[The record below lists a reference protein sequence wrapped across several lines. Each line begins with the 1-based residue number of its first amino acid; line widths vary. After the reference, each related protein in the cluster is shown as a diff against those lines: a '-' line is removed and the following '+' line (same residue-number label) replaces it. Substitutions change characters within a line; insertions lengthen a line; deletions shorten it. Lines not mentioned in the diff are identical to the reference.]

1 MTFRIAQISDT
12 HLSDNKP
19 FFVDNFV
26 RIGEALRADRPD
38 LVLNSG
44 DIALDG
50 ASNESDLA
58 AARALHDGLD
68 LPVRFLPGNHDIGDC
83 QDAPS
88 HGEGTIDVERR
99 ARYVAHFGA
108 DWWSLDV
115 PGWRLLGINAQLLGS
130 DLAAAHEQDAAI
142 AEAAAGL
149 GRRRLALFLHKP
161 MFDRAVGETEITG
174 RFVNP
179 APRQRAGRLAGR
191 RGPGAGGLRSRP
203 SVSQHRGG
211 GTRHVWG
218 TSTAFVL
225 PDRLQPRYGT
235 KEVGYVEHRLEP
247 DGTHDSRLVQV
258 AGVPTLNIAD
268 FPERTG
274 RSDRSGPLT
283 GQTGHFRALWR
294 PKIRPAGAED

>member
-1 MTFRIAQISDT
+1 MTFRIAQISDS
-12 HLSDNKP
+12 HLSDEKP

-44 DIALDG
+44 DISLD
-50 ASNESDLA
+50 LV
-58 AARALHDGLD
+58 AARARDGELD

-83 QDAPS
+83 QDAPA
-88 HGEGTIDVERR
+88 HGEGAIDAARRERYLR
-99 ARYVAHFGA
+99 HFGA
-108 DWWSLDV
+108 DWWSFDV

-130 DLAAAHEQDAAI
+130 DLSAAEQQDAAI

-149 GRRRLALFLHKP
+149 GGRSLALFLHKP
-161 MFDRAVGETEITG
+161 MFDRDIEETEITG

-179 APRQRAGRLAGR
+179 VPRQRLVALLGGAVPALVACGHVHQYRSTDAAG
-191 RGPGAGGLRSRP
+191 
-203 SVSQHRGG
+203 V
-211 GTRHVWG
+211 RHVWG

-225 PDRLQPRYGT
+225 PDRLQPRYGI

-268 FPERTG
+268 FPG
-274 RSDRSGPLT
+274 AYGPL
-283 GQTGHFRALWR
+283 
-294 PKIRPAGAED
+294 

>member
-12 HLSDNKP
+12 HLSDEKP

-44 DIALDG
+44 DISLDG
-50 ASNESDLA
+50 ASSESDLA

-68 LPVRFLPGNHDIGDC
+68 LPLRFLPGNHDIGDC

-88 HGEGTIDVERR
+88 HGESTIDAERR
-99 ARYVAHFGA
+99 ARYVAHFGS
-108 DWWSLDV
+108 DWWTLDV
-115 PGWRLLGINAQLLGS
+115 PGWRLLGIDAQLLGS
-130 DLAAAHEQDAAI
+130 DLAVAHVQDAEI
-142 AEAAAGL
+142 AEAAASL
-149 GRRRLALFLHKP
+149 GDRRLALFLHKP
-161 MFDRAVGETEITG
+161 LFDRDAGETEITG

-179 APRQRAGRLAGR
+179 EPRHALFAALGGVVPALVACGHVHQYR
-191 RGPGAGGLRSRP
+191 RTEVA
-203 SVSQHRGG
+203 

-247 DGTHDSRLVQV
+247 DGRHDSRLVQV
-258 AGVPTLNIAD
+258 AGVPTLSIAD
-268 FPERTG
+268 FPG
-274 RSDRSGPLT
+274 AYGPV
-283 GQTGHFRALWR
+283 
-294 PKIRPAGAED
+294 

>member
-1 MTFRIAQISDT
+1 MTFRIAQISDS
-12 HLSDNKP
+12 HLSDEKP

-44 DIALDG
+44 DISLDG
-50 ASNESDLA
+50 ASTESDLA

-83 QDAPS
+83 QDAPA
-88 HGEGTIDVERR
+88 HGEGAIDAVRRERYLR
-99 ARYVAHFGA
+99 HFGA
-108 DWWSLDV
+108 DWWSFDV

-130 DLAAAHEQDAAI
+130 DLSAAEQQDAAI
-142 AEAAAGL
+142 AETAAGL
-149 GRRRLALFLHKP
+149 GRRSLALFLHKP
-161 MFDRAVGETEITG
+161 MFDRDVEETEITG

-179 APRQRAGRLAGR
+179 APRQRLVALLGGAVPALVACGHVHQYRSTDAAG
-191 RGPGAGGLRSRP
+191 
-203 SVSQHRGG
+203 V
-211 GTRHVWG
+211 RHVWG

-235 KEVGYVEHRLEP
+235 KEVGYVEHRLKP

-268 FPERTG
+268 FPG
-274 RSDRSGPLT
+274 AYGPL
-283 GQTGHFRALWR
+283 
-294 PKIRPAGAED
+294 